1 MPAVL
6 RAGQR
11 IGKYKIRRR
20 IAKGGFADVYRA
32 QDTVEGV
39 DVALKVPAGDVVRP
53 DVMNDFRKEAKL
65 AARLEHPN
73 ILPLKNADTIEGKF
87 VIAYPL
93 GEESLQDRLSRRV
106 SIRSALELGEQ
117 LLEALAHA
125 HGHRVIH
132 CDVKPANLILFA
144 DGRLRLADFGIA
156 KVAARTVAASA
167 SGTIGYMAP
176 EQALGQPSA
185 KSDVF
190 SAGLVIYRMLSGQLP
205 RWPYDWPPPG
215 YERLH
220 RYAPELADML
230 RRALQIDARRRY
242 RDAHEMLLSYK
253 VAEKKVLRRKMNGAA
268 APQRKKKTRGDWRSI
283 RIGQFRRQ
291 FGKAF
296 ELRQTCVACKQ
307 PVDERMHVCPWCS
320 TNPLEATGEG
330 SFPGQCPRCE
340 RGVKL
345 DWKFC
350 PWCYGGKIGPQS
362 TRRYTDRRYT
372 EKCGGCSGRLIPYAR
387 YCPWCR
393 ARVKRKWKLG
403 RKASTCDS
411 CGHGVLPQ
419 FWANCPWCGK
429 ELEPKRPR

>member
-106 SIRSALELGEQ
+106 SIRSALQLGDQ

-132 CDVKPANLILFA
+132 CDVKPANLILFSQ
-144 DGRLRLADFGIA
+144 GRLRLADFGIA

-215 YERLH
+215 YDRLH
-220 RYAPELADML
+220 RYAPELADVL

-253 VAEKKVLRRKMNGAA
+253 VAEKEGAA
-268 APQRKKKTRGDWRSI
+268 AQDQRRRRPPAKEEDARRLAVDPDRAVSASVRQGVRAAPDVRRVQAAGRRAHAGVPVVRDEPARGR
-283 RIGQFRRQ
+283 G
-291 FGKAF
+291 
-296 ELRQTCVACKQ
+296 
-307 PVDERMHVCPWCS
+307 
-320 TNPLEATGEG
+320 
-330 SFPGQCPRCE
+330 
-340 RGVKL
+340 RGVVPGAVPAL
-345 DWKFC
+345 R
-350 PWCYGGKIGPQS
+350 
-362 TRRYTDRRYT
+362 TRREARLEVLSVVLRWKDRST
-372 EKCGGCSGRLIPYAR
+372 EHTPLHRPPLY
-387 YCPWCR
+387 
-393 ARVKRKWKLG
+393 RK
-403 RKASTCDS
+403 
-411 CGHGVLPQ
+411 V
-419 FWANCPWCGK
+419 
-429 ELEPKRPR
+429 

>member
-1 MPAVL
+1 
-6 RAGQR
+6 
-11 IGKYKIRRR
+11 
-20 IAKGGFADVYRA
+20 
-32 QDTVEGV
+32 
-39 DVALKVPAGDVVRP
+39 
-53 DVMNDFRKEAKL
+53 MNDFRKEAKL

-73 ILPLKNADTIEGKF
+73 ILPLKNADTIDGRF

-93 GEESLQDRLSRRV
+93 GEESLADRLTRRV

-132 CDVKPANLILFA
+132 CDVKPENLILFG

-190 SAGLVIYRMLSGQLP
+190 SAGLVICRMIAGTLP

-215 YERLH
+215 YERIN
-220 RYAPELADML
+220 RYTPEMVDLL
-230 RRALQIDARRRY
+230 RRAMQIDARKRF
-242 RDAHEMLLSYK
+242 RDAHEMLLAYK
-253 VAEKKVLRRKMNGAA
+253 VAEKKVLKRSTNGTS
-268 APQRKKKTRGDWRSI
+268 APGRKKKTRADWRSI

-291 FGKAF
+291 FGKLF
-296 ELRQTCVACKQ
+296 ELRHACASCKQ
-307 PVDERMHVCPWCS
+307 PVDERMQVCPWCGAS
-320 TNPLEATGEG
+320 PLEVVGEG
-330 SFPGQCPRCE
+330 SFPGTCPRCD

-350 PWCYGGKIGPQS
+350 AWCFGAKIGPQT

-372 EKCGGCSGRLIPYAR
+372 EKCGDCGGRLMAFAR
-387 YCPWCR
+387 YCSWCR
-393 ARVKRKWKLG
+393 ARVRRKWKLG
-403 RKASTCDS
+403 RKASTCGS

-429 ELEPKRPR
+429 ELSSRPVRA